1 MTIYLYIELSD
12 NTGYSNGGEVLK
24 FKNKRL
30 LMNHFKHLD
39 SELTLNLIK
48 KITRKDYDNFPQ
60 FDDVFLWQN
69 VAPDYR
75 QQ

>member
-12 NTGYSNGGEVLK
+12 NAGYSNGGEVLK

-30 LMNHFKHLD
+30 LMNHFKQLD

-48 KITRKDYDNFPQ
+48 KITKKDFLNFPGF
-60 FDDVFLWQN
+60 FDI
-69 VAPDYR
+69 APDYR